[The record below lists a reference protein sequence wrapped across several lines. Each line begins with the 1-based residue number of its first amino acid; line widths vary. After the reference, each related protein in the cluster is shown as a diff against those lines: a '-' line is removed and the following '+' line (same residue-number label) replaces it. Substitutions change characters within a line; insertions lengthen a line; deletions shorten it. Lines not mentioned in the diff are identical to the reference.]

1 VTTGIEVEMSI
12 TQPTLHHSIITR
24 DDMMHTMRTTVTL
37 DPDTRLLVERA
48 MRERGLSFK
57 DAVNEAI
64 RAGLSPV
71 DAGARHYT
79 TPRNLGPPRVDIA
92 KALGLAGQLEDEA
105 LARRLAEGR

>member
-1 VTTGIEVEMSI
+1 
-12 TQPTLHHSIITR
+12 
-24 DDMMHTMRTTVTL
+24 MMQFMRTTVTL

-64 RAGLSPV
+64 RAGLGPA

-79 TPRNLGPPRVDIA
+79 TPRDLGPPRVDIT